1 MTQPVT
7 ISKGLPEDL
16 RSDAAQLYWQ
26 AFGGKLGRVM
36 GPDAKALRYLN
47 RVIVAEF
54 ALLAQDGEGK
64 LLGVAGFKT
73 PEGSFAGGSWGDLW
87 AVYGVFGMIWRGTLL
102 AMLSRDVDNDR
113 FLIDGICVA
122 ASARSKGVG
131 SALLS
136 ALENEA
142 RTRGYTYVR
151 LDVVDSNWRAKA
163 LYHRMGFNIVKTD
176 RLGLLRY
183 AFGFNAAFTM
193 VKLLQD

>member
-1 MTQPVT
+1 MTHPVT

>member
-54 ALLAQDGEGK
+54 ALLAQDSEGK

>member
-54 ALLAQDGEGK
+54 ALLAQDSEGK

-193 VKLLQD
+193 VKLLQE